1 MLKPDMI
8 KKIFRKYTKKIKK
21 VIFNQDNSR
30 FALVWKT
37 QVEDVVI
44 SYFDNMSKEML
55 EYNEAIIKVSMN

>member
-8 KKIFRKYTKKIKK
+8 KKIFRKYTKNIKK

>member
-8 KKIFRKYTKKIKK
+8 KKIFRKYTKNIKK

-44 SYFDNMSKEML
+44 SYYDNMSKEML

>member
-37 QVEDVVI
+37 QVEDIVI
-44 SYFDNMSKEML
+44 SYYDNMSKEML

>member
-44 SYFDNMSKEML
+44 SYYDNMSKEML

>member
-8 KKIFRKYTKKIKK
+8 KKIFRKYTKNIKK

-44 SYFDNMSKEML
+44 SYYDYMSKEML

>member
-1 MLKPDMI
+1 MLKPDII

-37 QVEDVVI
+37 QVEDIVI
-44 SYFDNMSKEML
+44 SYYDNMSKEML